1 MLGAHSSS
9 LHLPGGYW
17 IARVSYKKLE
27 TGSYPTDAWCPLVL
41 PSPTRWLLDS
51 AGILQETGDWVT
63 LAVSRA
69 HAAVCGGLIQSALTA
84 CVNRPRLPHGSYRRP
99 TLPTMDGRYEITSFT
114 NFVWE
119 LLGDFRHVLTPPLSS
134 NQYGWRIL

>member
-27 TGSYPTDAWCPLVL
+27 TGSYPTDAWCPLQLPSPTRWLLDSAVILQETGDWVRSDPTRNWRLGRIQLMLGAHSSSLHLPGGYWIARVSYKKLETGSYPTDAWCPLEL

-51 AGILQETGDWVT
+51 AGILQETGDWV
-63 LAVSRA
+63 VS
-69 HAAVCGGLIQSALTA
+69 
-84 CVNRPRLPHGSYRRP
+84 N
-99 TLPTMDGRYEITSFT
+99 
-114 NFVWE
+114 
-119 LLGDFRHVLTPPLSS
+119 
-134 NQYGWRIL
+134 